1 MNASFY
7 HSGQKQ
13 ETSILR
19 GGFRGVHASEHKSIL
34 VNENTGILLAMN
46 TLISFKMLRIITT
59 TLRDLEVA

>member
-34 VNENTGILLAMN
+34 VNENHGGILLAMN

-59 TLRDLEVA
+59 LRDLEVA